1 MKKKVIPILMALM
14 IAGVSTAANGDGIV
28 KVSVGGEQVGVELGA
43 SSVSSVQEI
52 VDRLGAFSNYDVD
65 SGKLEVE
72 KPAVNVLVL
81 EGVQKRSR
89 DVILSNPVKN
99 FTDKDVPRSFGVFV
113 EVDNAPVSKELVLK
127 VVLVGP
133 NGKVV
138 AGGDE
143 RTFSTR
149 SETSFYFS
157 EPFISTK
164 LDQYGTYK
172 VQVLMKRDKN
182 SAYVKVGENT
192 FTVGR

>member
-1 MKKKVIPILMALM
+1 
-14 IAGVSTAANGDGIV
+14 
-28 KVSVGGEQVGVELGA
+28 
-43 SSVSSVQEI
+43 
-52 VDRLGAFSNYDVD
+52 
-65 SGKLEVE
+65 
-72 KPAVNVLVL
+72 
-81 EGVQKRSR
+81 
-89 DVILSNPVKN
+89 LSNPVKN
-99 FTDKDVPRSFGVFV
+99 WTDKDVPRSFGVFV
-113 EVDNAPVSKELVLK
+113 EIDNAPVSKELVLK

-133 NGKVV
+133 NGKVITS
-138 AGGDE
+138 GDQ

-182 SAYVKVGENT
+182 SAFVKVGENT

>member
-52 VDRLGAFSNYDVD
+52 VDRLGAFSNYDRD

-99 FTDKDVPRSFGVFV
+99 WTDKDVPRSFGVFV
-113 EVDNAPVSKELVLK
+113 EIDNAPVSKELVLK

-133 NGKVV
+133 NGKVITS
-138 AGGDE
+138 GDQ

-182 SAYVKVGENT
+182 SAFVKVGENT